1 MDMPK
6 KDPSQKGGKTCVGFS
21 PVPMYG
27 CDARFD
33 TWQILGAGRPGILS
47 LRHFVAWAFSIV
59 VPNEHVI
66 ALPRVR
72 VEAPFFFFFSF
83 F

>member
-1 MDMPK
+1 M
-6 KDPSQKGGKTCVGFS
+6 GFS

-33 TWQILGAGRPGILS
+33 TWQILGPGKPGILS
-47 LRHFVAWAFSIV
+47 LRHFVAWAFSLV

-66 ALPRVR
+66 ALPRVL
-72 VEAPFFFFFSF
+72 VEALYYFLFFSF